1 MNTTRMM
8 LWVATALLV
17 ALPVQA
23 GEDPAPVDSVVVF
36 ADRAEVTRVA
46 QATCKQGSA
55 KVTFPLL
62 PVSLDVRTLRA
73 DASGR
78 ADVIGTSNRVVP
90 TEEDRDER
98 VAKVQKEIEGVQD
111 QIRTLQDSA

>member
-1 MNTTRMM
+1 MNTARMM
-8 LWVATALLV
+8 FWVTTALLV

-73 DASGR
+73 VASGR
-78 ADVIGTSNRVVP
+78 AEWCPRRRTATSGWPR
-90 TEEDRDER
+90 
-98 VAKVQKEIEGVQD
+98 
-111 QIRTLQDSA
+111 